1 MIRAPTGNPSELVT
15 VILMSKPVTTSD
27 AADALLLL
35 DCSFTMTKPR
45 PGRFMRVL
53 GAGLLARGTPFTIP
67 FWNTVEPELVPV
79 PFQAALAVVVT
90 WLAWIKLDSRFK
102 VDVLLLLFTLA
113 LVAVVCPEALLV
125 SLPTLPTMGTL
136 IAFAVTVEEPP
147 LQPIPVAANGP
158 TDAID
163 PPGA

>member
-15 VILMSKPVTTSD
+15 VILMSKPITASD
-27 AADALLLL
+27 APDALLLP

-45 PGRFMRVL
+45 PERFMRVL
-53 GAGLLARGTPFTIP
+53 GAGLLARGTPFTVP

-90 WLAWIKLDSRFK
+90 WLAWIKPDSRFK
-102 VDVLLLLFTLA
+102 ADVLLLLLALA
-113 LVAVVCPEALLV
+113 LVGVVCPEALLV
-125 SLPTLPTMGTL
+125 SLPTLPTLGSL

-147 LQPIPVAANGP
+147 LQLIPAAANGP
-158 TDAID
+158 IDGVD
-163 PPGA
+163 PPSP